1 MQRVSSFGGIA
12 VSYDRSGSG
21 APLVLVHGSFG
32 DHKSN
37 WEFVKPLF
45 KKQFTVYTVARRG
58 RVKATA
64 PKITA
69 SKTRAATFSR

>member
-45 KKQFTVYTVARRG
+45 KKQFTVYTVAAG
-58 RVKATA
+58 VKATA